1 MNEET
6 VLQIMHEEGVDMV
19 ASLPC
24 DKNKR
29 FTALVETEFPVIDLA
44 REEDGVGIG
53 AGVVLAGKRPL
64 VSIQSSGLGNMLNA
78 LLSLSCVYHFPLPI
92 LASWRGVCDE
102 KICAQ
107 IPFNAPLPKLLDVY
121 NIPYRICRS
130 AEDLE
135 GIREVIRGAFAE
147 QTPYVALIL
156 PSCWDPQQ
164 NAPITYPKRSL
175 PDRTFFLPG
184 YAEPRLTRLE
194 AIKEIVSSVPEN
206 AVIISNIGVPSK
218 ELYASGD
225 RAGNFYMLGSYMQAS
240 AIGLG
245 CAFSSPKTP
254 VYVIDGDGSLLGSAV
269 LPGIAAQKCENLHI
283 LALDN
288 GTFGSTGNQIS
299 PAYETADIGML
310 ARAAGIGSVERAA
323 TPGEISSAVVKGT
336 SFVHLLIRPGNS
348 ASPNIPL
355 SPEEIRSRVEQF
367 IRETG

>member
-6 VLQIMHEEGVDMV
+6 VIRIMHEEGVDMI

-29 FTALVETEFPVIDLA
+29 FTALLETEFPVIDLA

-78 LLSLSCVYHFPLPI
+78 LLSLSCAYHFPLSI

-107 IPFNAPLPKLLDVY
+107 IPFNAPLPKMLDVY

-130 AEDLE
+130 AEDLD
-135 GIREVIRGAFAE
+135 GIREVIRGAFAQ

-156 PSCWDPQQ
+156 PSCWEPQTA
-164 NAPITYPKRSL
+164 APITYPKRSL
-175 PDRTFFLPG
+175 PDRTFFLLG
-184 YAEPRLTRLE
+184 YTEPKLTRLE
-194 AIKEIVSSVPEN
+194 AIRKIVSSVPEN

-218 ELYASGD
+218 ELYASKD

-269 LPGIAAQKCENLHI
+269 LPVIAAQKCENLHI
-283 LALDN
+283 MALDN

-299 PAYETADIGML
+299 PAYQTADIGML
-310 ARAAGIGSVERAA
+310 ACAAGITQVERAA
-323 TPGEISSAVVKGT
+323 SLEEIESAVSRGV
-336 SFVHLLIRPGNS
+336 SFVHLLIRPENS

-355 SPEEIRSRVEQF
+355 SPEEIRRRVEQF

>member
-6 VLQIMHEEGVDMV
+6 VLRILHEEGIDVV

-29 FTALVETEFPVIDLA
+29 LTALIKTEFSVIDLA

-53 AGVVLAGKRPL
+53 AGVVLTGKRPL
-64 VSIQSSGLGNMLNA
+64 ISIQSSGLGNMLNA

-121 NIPYRICRS
+121 KIPYRICRS
-130 AEDLE
+130 ADDLE
-135 GIREVIRGAFAE
+135 GIREVVRGAFKQ

-164 NAPITYPKRSL
+164 DVPITYPKRSL
-175 PDRTFFLPG
+175 PNKTVSLPG
-184 YAEPRLTRLE
+184 YAEPELTRLE
-194 AIKEIVSSVPEN
+194 AISEIVSSIPEN

-218 ELYASGD
+218 ELYASKD

-245 CAFSSPKTP
+245 CAFSSPETP
-254 VYVIDGDGSLLGSAV
+254 VYVFDGDGSLLGSAV
-269 LPGIAAQKCENLHI
+269 LPVIAAQKCKNLHI
-283 LALDN
+283 IALDN

-299 PAYETADIGML
+299 PAYETADLGML
-310 ARAAGIGSVERAA
+310 AHAAGITSVERAA
-323 TPGEISSAVVKGT
+323 TREEISRAISQGV
-336 SFVHLLIRPGNS
+336 SFVHLLIRPKNS

-355 SPEEIRSRVEQF
+355 SPEEIRKRVEQA
-367 IRETG
+367 IQNTK